1 MIHQV
6 VLEAFGLFGI
16 ERKFD
21 VAAHAGVDAVDA
33 VASGQALLQFH
44 AALPDAGARRLGKLH
59 ARFAAG
65 YVFHIF
71 DRDRAKAQDQA
82 VWHDYIRRQVRLFDC
97 KTLAG
102 FRGLVAHAVMRG
114 D

>member
-16 ERKFD
+16 QRESD
-21 VAAHAGVDAVDA
+21 VAAHAGIDAVDT
-33 VASGQALLQFH
+33 VAGGEALLQFY
-44 AALPDAGARRLGKLH
+44 AALPDARARRLGKLH
-59 ARFAAG
+59 ARLAAG

-82 VWHDYIRRQVRLFDC
+82 VWHDYIRRQALLFDC
-97 KTLAG
+97 KALAG
-102 FRGLVAHAVMRG
+102 LGGLAAHAVMRG